1 MHLPV
6 HFHHFSLDLYAA
18 LIRRLLVVML
28 LFSGLRAV
36 FYAYNLGFFPDVAS
50 DRLAVMLA
58 GGLRFDFVAV
68 LYVNILFIFL
78 NVIPFAFRYGSGY
91 QRFAKGL
98 FLVSNT
104 IALGLNCI
112 DIAYFRFTLRRTTA
126 SVLQE
131 FGNETNM
138 LGLCGRF
145 IIDYWWLALLLVGI
159 VVLLWV
165 FYGKALPHPE
175 KLAPARLYLPVG
187 VLLLCL
193 STVVFVG
200 GVRGGFATGL
210 RPITLSNAGQYV
222 QRPLEMAVVLNTP
235 FAILKTLEITPLQ
248 RVHYF
253 EDEEEMTA
261 LFSPVHVP
269 SDSAEFRPLNVV
281 VIIVESFGTEYIGA
295 LNGLG
300 KGYTPFLDSLIGQ
313 GLSFQHSFANGKKSI
328 DAMPAVLA
336 SIPSLVEPYVL
347 TPYAS
352 NDINSIAS
360 ILGGHGYATAFFHG
374 APNGSMG
381 FQAFARIA
389 DYQRYVGKDDYA
401 SDADF
406 DGHWGIWDEP
416 FLQFFAKEM
425 NAMPQPFHTAVFT
438 VSSHHPYRIPKQ
450 YEGVFP
456 KGDLSI
462 HQCIG
467 YTDHALR
474 QFFATA
480 SQMQWFDNTLFVI
493 TADHTNVDTHHR
505 QFQTSAGVFRVPIV
519 LYRPDGSLRGRSP
532 HLAQQADIMPTV
544 LHHLSHRDPFIAF
557 GNDLLNDT
565 AQHFVVN
572 YNGFYQIFMGDYL
585 LQFDGERATALFDFK
600 RDTMLRHD
608 LRTDLPE
615 VVQTLEPRLRA
626 FIQQYNQR
634 LMDNRMLV
642 GEGQEVGQ
650 QSPSPF

>member
-1 MHLPV
+1 MSPFRHL
-6 HFHHFSLDLYAA
+6 HSLSLDLYAA
-18 LIRRLLVVML
+18 LLRRLLVVML
-28 LFSGLRAV
+28 LFSLLRVV
-36 FYAYNLGFFPDVAS
+36 FYVHNIGFFPEVPT
-50 DRLAVMLA
+50 DRLLVMLA
-58 GGLRFDFVAV
+58 GGLRFDLVAV
-68 LYVNILFIFL
+68 LYINVLFIFL
-78 NVIPFAFRYGSGY
+78 NVIPFTFRYNARY
-91 QRFAKGL
+91 QRLARRL
-98 FLVSNT
+98 FILSNT
-104 IALGLNCI
+104 VALGLNCI

-126 SVLQE
+126 SVVQE

-138 LGLCGRF
+138 LGLSLRF
-145 IIDYWWLALLLVGI
+145 IIDYWWLAALLGAMA
-159 VVLLWV
+159 VVLRLS
-165 FYGKALPHPE
+165 YGRPLARPE
-175 KLAPARLYLPVG
+175 SIASPKLYLPVG
-187 VLLLCL
+187 VGLLCL
-193 STVVFVG
+193 STVAFVG
-200 GVRGGFATGL
+200 GVRGGYETGL

-248 RVHYF
+248 KMDYF
-253 EDEEEMTA
+253 EDEEEMNA

-269 SDSAEFRPLNVV
+269 DTGAVFRPLNVV

-313 GLSFQHSFANGKKSI
+313 GLTFGHSFANGKKSI

-347 TPYAS
+347 TPYAG
-352 NDINSIAS
+352 NEINSLAS
-360 ILGGHGYATAFFHG
+360 ILGGRGYATAFFHG

-389 DYQRYVGKDDYA
+389 GYQRYVGKDDYA
-401 SDADF
+401 DDADF

-416 FLQFFAKEM
+416 FLQFFAQKM

-480 SQMQWFDNTLFVI
+480 SQMPWFDNTLFVI

-544 LHHLSHRDPFIAF
+544 LHHLGHGSPFIAF
-557 GNDLLNDT
+557 GNDLLNDS
-565 AQHFVVN
+565 AQHAVVN
-572 YNGFYQIFMGDYL
+572 YNGFFQLFMGDHL
-585 LQFDGERATALFDFK
+585 LQFDGARSTALFDVK

-608 LRTDLPE
+608 LLAQHPE
-615 VVQTLEPRLRA
+615 VAERLELHLKA

-634 LMDNRMLV
+634 LMDNEMVV
-642 GEGQEVGQ
+642 GPEE
-650 QSPSPF
+650 

>member
-1 MHLPV
+1 MRLYPTLR
-6 HFHHFSLDLYAA
+6 HFSLDIYAA
-18 LIRRLLVVML
+18 LFSRLLVVML
-28 LFSGLRAV
+28 LFSVLRAV
-36 FYAYNLGFFPDVAS
+36 FYAYNIGFFHDVTS
-50 DRLAVMLA
+50 DRLAVMML
-58 GGLRFDFVAV
+58 GGLRFDLVAV
-68 LYVNILFIFL
+68 LYFNILFIFL
-78 NVIPFAFRYGSGY
+78 HVIPFPFRYGTGY

-112 DIAYFRFTLRRTTA
+112 DIVYFRFTLRRTTA
-126 SVLQE
+126 SVVQE

-138 LGLCGRF
+138 LGLSGRF
-145 IIDYWWLALLLVGI
+145 ILDYWWLLLLLAGMVA
-159 VVLLWV
+159 VLRV
-165 FYGKALPHPE
+165 AYGKALTAPE
-175 KLAPARLYLPVG
+175 KLAPARLQLPVG

-193 STVVFVG
+193 SIVGFVG
-200 GVRGGFATGL
+200 GVRGGCETGL

-248 RVHYF
+248 RVNYF
-253 EDEEEMTA
+253 ESEGEMTA
-261 LFSPVHVP
+261 LFSPLHVS
-269 SDSAEFRPLNVV
+269 SDSSEFRPMNVV

-313 GLSFQHSFANGKKSI
+313 GLTFEHSFANGKKSI

-347 TPYAS
+347 TPYAG
-352 NDINSIAS
+352 NEINSLAS

-389 DYQRYVGKDDYA
+389 GYQRYVGKDDYA
-401 SDADF
+401 NDADF

-416 FLQFFAKEM
+416 FLQYFAKEM
-425 NAMPQPFHTAVFT
+425 NAMPEPFHTAVFT
-438 VSSHHPYRIPKQ
+438 VSSHHPYRIPEK
-450 YEGVFP
+450 YDGVFP

-467 YTDHALR
+467 YGDYSLR

-480 SQMQWFDNTLFVI
+480 SRMPWFKNTLFVI

-519 LYRPDGSLRGRSP
+519 LYRPDGALKGRSP
-532 HLAQQADIMPTV
+532 HLAQQTDIMPTV

-585 LQFDGERATALFDFK
+585 LQFDGERGTALFDFK

-608 LRTDLPE
+608 LRTALPE
-615 VVQTLEPRLRA
+615 VVQTMESRLKA

-634 LMDNRMLV
+634 LIDNRMLV
-642 GEGQEVGQ
+642 GEGDERHGE
-650 QSPSPF
+650 